1 MARDPNAPPPL
12 RSEVARAARL
22 RTMKL
27 RATGLL
33 VAISVAFVLL
43 AVLGEDRGVVGYL
56 QAAAA
61 GGMVGGLADWFAV
74 TALFR
79 HPLGIPIPHT
89 AVIVERKE
97 QFGQTLGEFVQENF
111 LSPDV
116 IAERMQAAQ
125 VVERAA
131 AWMSEPENADRV
143 AEQLANVAVGLS
155 DAVRDEDV
163 QGLLQEELARGVDS
177 LPLASLAGGA
187 VRMMTA
193 DGRHDELLDALL
205 RGVDRTLEKNR
216 EVLRA
221 RFASESP
228 WWLPGA
234 VDDRI
239 FDRLYDGVCN
249 LLRAVNED
257 PDHEL
262 RFQFEQ
268 WLRDLA
274 DRLDHSP
281 ELTERVERLKRD
293 VLEHPEL
300 RDWSSS
306 LWTQLKETLRT
317 QAAEPES
324 ELRRRLAAAV
334 VTGGQRL
341 QDDPELAAR
350 LNQSI
355 ERAARYLAEHFQAE
369 LTDLVSGTIA
379 RWDADETARRLELLL
394 GPDLQFIRINGTVVG
409 ALAAVVIHAI
419 SEALG

>member
-1 MARDPNAPPPL
+1 MATDPNTPPPL

-22 RTMKL
+22 RAMKL

-43 AVLGEDRGVVGYL
+43 TVLGDDRGVVGYL

-111 LSPDV
+111 LSPEV
-116 IAERMQAAQ
+116 IAERMRAAR
-125 VVERAA
+125 VVERTAT
-131 AWMSEPENADRV
+131 WMSERENADRV
-143 AEQLANVAVGLS
+143 AEQLANVAVGLT

-163 QGLLQEELARGVDS
+163 QGLLQQEIARGVDAV
-177 LPLASLAGGA
+177 PLASLAGGA
-187 VRMMTA
+187 VRVMTA
-193 DGRHDELLDALL
+193 DGRHDELLDTLL
-205 RGVDRTLEKNR
+205 RGIERTLEKNR
-216 EVLRA
+216 ETLRE
-221 RFASESP
+221 RFARESP
-228 WWLPGA
+228 WWLPETI
-234 VDDRI
+234 DDRI

-257 PDHEL
+257 PQHEL
-262 RFQFEQ
+262 RAQFEQ

-274 DRLDHSP
+274 DRLEHSP
-281 ELTERVERLKRD
+281 ELAARVEQLKRD

-306 LWTQLKETLRT
+306 LWAQLKETLRT
-317 QAAEPES
+317 QAARPDS

-334 VTGGQRL
+334 VAAGLRL
-341 QDDPELAAR
+341 QDDPELADR
-350 LNQSI
+350 IDQSI
-355 ERAARYLAEHFQAE
+355 ERAARYLAEHFHEE
-369 LTDLVSGTIA
+369 LADLVSGTIA
-379 RWDADETARRLELLL
+379 RWDADETSRRLELLL

-409 ALAAVVIHAI
+409 ALAGMLIHAI

>member
-1 MARDPNAPPPL
+1 MAIDPSAPPPL
-12 RSEVARAARL
+12 RSEAARAERL
-22 RTMKL
+22 RAMKL

-33 VAISVAFVLL
+33 VAISIAFVLL
-43 AVLGEDRGVVGYL
+43 TVLGDDRGVTGYL
-56 QAAAA
+56 AAAAA

-116 IAERMQAAQ
+116 IAERMQAAH
-125 VVERAA
+125 VVDRTA

-143 AEQLANVAVGLS
+143 AEQLANVAVGLT

-163 QGLLQEELARGVDS
+163 QGLLQEQIGRGVDA
-177 LPLASLAGGA
+177 LPLASLAGSA
-187 VRMMTA
+187 VRVMTA
-193 DGRHDELLDALL
+193 EGRADELLDAIL
-205 RGVDRTLEKNR
+205 RGVERTLEKNR
-216 EVLRA
+216 LVLHE
-221 RFASESP
+221 RFANETP

-249 LLRAVNED
+249 LLHAVNED
-257 PDHEL
+257 PNHEL
-262 RFQFEQ
+262 RLQFEQ
-268 WLRDLA
+268 WLRDVA
-274 DRLDHSP
+274 DRLEHSP
-281 ELTERVERLKRD
+281 DLAARVEQLKRD
-293 VLEHPEL
+293 VLDHPEL

-306 LWTQLKETLRT
+306 LWLQLKETLRT
-317 QAAEPES
+317 QAAEPDS

-334 VTGGQRL
+334 VAGGRRL
-341 QDDPELAAR
+341 QEDPELAAR

-355 ERAARYLAEHFQAE
+355 ERAARYLAEHFQEE
-369 LTDLVSGTIA
+369 LADLVSGTIA
-379 RWDADETARRLELLL
+379 RWDADETSRRLELLL

-419 SEALG
+419 GEALG